1 MSFFSSIKVLRG
13 MLVGP
18 DGLYESSKSIKRD
31 LLVGVKGKIFAF
43 LLDR

>member
-31 LLVGVKGKIFAF
+31 LLLELRARY
-43 LLDR
+43 LRLY